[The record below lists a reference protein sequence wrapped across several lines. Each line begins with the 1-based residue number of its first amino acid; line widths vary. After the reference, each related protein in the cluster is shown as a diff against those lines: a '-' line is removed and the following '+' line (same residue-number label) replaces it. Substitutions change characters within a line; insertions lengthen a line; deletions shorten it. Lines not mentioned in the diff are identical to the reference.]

1 MVLVQM
7 LSRHERLCGFRME
20 GHAGGKAGSD
30 IVCAAISSAVYMAAN
45 TVTEVC
51 GCKADIT
58 VEDGFL
64 FLLLKPGDE
73 DRAADVL
80 EGLQLHLTGLQ
91 EQYPKRL
98 HVDLITV

>member
-7 LSRHERLCGFRME
+7 LSRKERLCGFRME

-30 IVCAAISSAVYMAAN
+30 IVCAAISSAVYMTAN

-58 VEDGFL
+58 VEDGFF
-64 FLLLKPGDE
+64 FLLLAAGDE
-73 DRAADVL
+73 ARAADVL
-80 EGLQLHLTGLQ
+80 EGLRLHLSQLQ
-91 EQYPKRL
+91 QQYPKRL
-98 HVDLITV
+98 HVDLVTV

>member
-1 MVLVQM
+1 VVLVQM
-7 LSRHERLCGFRME
+7 LSRNNRLCGFRME

-51 GCKADIT
+51 GCEADIT
-58 VEDGFL
+58 VEDGFF
-64 FLLLKPGDE
+64 FLMLKAGGE

-80 EGLQLHLTGLQ
+80 EGLRLHLTGLQ
-91 EQYPKRL
+91 EQYPRRL

>member
-7 LSRHERLCGFRME
+7 LSRHDRLCGFRME

-51 GCKADIT
+51 GCNADIT
-58 VEDGFL
+58 VEDGFF
-64 FLLLKPGDE
+64 FLMLTADDE
-73 DRAADVL
+73 RRAADVL
-80 EGLQLHLTGLQ
+80 EGLRLHLSGLQ

-98 HVDLITV
+98 QVDLIAV